1 MQPSSNNCYDT
12 GLREECGVFGIYD
25 LDGAD
30 VSPSIYYGLSALQHR
45 GQESC
50 GIAVSDTSG
59 PKGHVK
65 SYKGLGL
72 VNEVFKESKLEE
84 LSGNIG
90 IGHVRYSTTGS
101 TTVENAQP
109 LVLNY
114 LKGSLSLSHNGNLVN
129 AMELREQMENTGA
142 IFHTSIDSEIIA
154 YGIARERVHSK
165 TVEEAILR
173 TVKEIR
179 GAYALVIMSPR
190 KLIGVRDPYGLKP
203 LCIGKRDNA
212 WVLASESCALTSI
225 GAEFVRDVAPGEI
238 VTFDK
243 TGNLKSEFMPVDVK
257 KAHCIFEYIYF
268 ARLDSK
274 IDNISVYEARIR
286 GGATLAKTYPVD
298 ADLVCGV
305 PDSGLASAKGY
316 SEESGIPFGLA
327 FHKNSYV
334 GRTFI
339 KPTQKE
345 RESSVKIK
353 LSVLESVVKGKRI
366 VLVDDSI
373 VRGTTIS
380 NLITMLRKA
389 GATEVHVR
397 ISSPPFLYPCYFG
410 TDVPSNKQ
418 LIASSHSTEEIRQQI
433 GADSHA
439 DRGTPEH
446 GRRSADL
453 PCMLR
458 QPLPNGSTETG
469 YQRSSRKLILFRP
482 PYRADT
488 ASGKGAFLF
497 HAYFDVMFAYNSI
510 KNKGSLHGSY
520 RHHLFQRLHQHSDP
534 ELRGTVRAV
543 PDAVSGIKCSSY
555 AEPAV
560 FRSLSRAESAAG
572 KSLRRSSLYRASKT
586 FYAAL
591 HALTGSLRDCPDA
604 ESLRRRIYRQKC
616 NLRFSGH
623 RH

>member
-114 LKGSLSLSHNGNLVN
+114 LKGSLALAHNGNLVN

-268 ARLDSK
+268 ARLDSH
-274 IDNISVYEARIR
+274 IDDVSVYEARLR
-286 GGATLAKTYPVD
+286 GGAALAHSFPAD
-298 ADLVCGV
+298 ADLVAGV
-305 PDSGLASAKGY
+305 PDSGLTAAMGYAKA
-316 SEESGIPFGLA
+316 SGIPYEII

-339 KPTQKE
+339 KPKQSA
-345 RESSVKIK
+345 RESSVRVK
-353 LSVLESVVKGKRI
+353 LNALREVVKGKRVVMI
-366 VLVDDSI
+366 DDSI
-373 VRGTTIS
+373 VRGTTSARIVKM
-380 NLITMLRKA
+380 IKDA
-389 GATEVHVR
+389 GAKEVHVR

-410 TDVPSNKQ
+410 TDVPSSDQ
-418 LIASSHSTEEIRQQI
+418 LIAYNHSVEQICEMI
-433 GADSHA
+433 GADSLGYLDI
-439 DRGTPEH
+439 DRLSELISG
-446 GRRSADL
+446 D
-453 PCMLR
+453 
-458 QPLPNGSTETG
+458 TG
-469 YQRSSRKLILFRP
+469 Y
-482 PYRADT
+482 
-488 ASGKGAFLF
+488 
-497 HAYFDVMFAYNSI
+497 
-510 KNKGSLHGSY
+510 
-520 RHHLFQRLHQHSDP
+520 
-534 ELRGTVRAV
+534 
-543 PDAVSGIKCSSY
+543 
-555 AEPAV
+555 
-560 FRSLSRAESAAG
+560 
-572 KSLRRSSLYRASKT
+572 
-586 FYAAL
+586 
-591 HALTGSLRDCPDA
+591 
-604 ESLRRRIYRQKC
+604 C
-616 NLRFSGH
+616 NACFSGNYPVEPPKEDI
-623 RH
+623 RGDFEK